1 MENITFEPDFGWIT
15 SHMAF
20 KDNSVSAR
28 SVAPTNMVTAEQSS
42 AYKRSVQIHSTESVD
57 KDRKSNDNSKTHTDI
72 IFDASDQAWSTL
84 QSWGCDCSIVS
95 CELLPAPSVISN
107 NHDDSKENSQIH
119 CHKTIVFAWTTL
131 SE

>member
-1 MENITFEPDFGWIT
+1 
-15 SHMAF
+15 MAF

-72 IFDASDQAWSTL
+72 IFDASDQA
-84 QSWGCDCSIVS
+84 
-95 CELLPAPSVISN
+95 
-107 NHDDSKENSQIH
+107 
-119 CHKTIVFAWTTL
+119 
-131 SE
+131 